1 MPFVVA
7 FDVYP
12 SVFCP
17 YLFVYLFRTSFRWS
31 CTYWKVYK
39 ILLRILKQ
47 SWPFNQLLS
56 YQPVRSAYQ
65 PPANSTFLSERISHQ
80 QPAATSQQY
89 SSLRTNQHQ
98 PSATSQPNRLY
109 DFLLRRY
116 RSFILSHHIAA
127 LRILAIFFYFELSF
141 ERFYTCLKAYEICH
155 RFWKKIM
162 IIWALFKHR
171 NIGWPVLRP
180 LLRSPTLLFFS
191 SAPKSRLVCPFL
203 DPPPPPSTRVRD
215 PSFSR
220 AAIPGPLRRRRCL
233 RSTCGRDPP
242 PAGAASIA
250 HTRAPE
256 GSSTGRRLPRLPCR
270 HCQQPPSAWAATPQ
284 VSFLG
289 RSTIICHTS
298 DRDPVGIHL
307 LGCWPGDWLI

>member
-56 YQPVRSAYQ
+56 
-65 PPANSTFLSERISHQ
+65 
-80 QPAATSQQY
+80 
-89 SSLRTNQHQ
+89 
-98 PSATSQPNRLY
+98 Y